1 MESVSTSASKP
12 RTRYMQWLWIPLLP
26 LLLPLLALLPFVLW
40 NIFVL
45 PTATVHYS
53 KDAVQEL
60 RYTWNV
66 QDRIYRGRM
75 SPGGVAIDHGFLSPD
90 AEFFMEFSWA
100 AENKRW
106 HCISITP
113 KWPNTHI
120 YLAADG
126 NIDMR
131 EGSGTDV
138 DRLKECQ
145 WDLAKP

>member
-1 MESVSTSASKP
+1 MSANKP
-12 RTRYMQWLWIPLLP
+12 RTRLLRWLWIPLLP

-40 NIFVL
+40 NILVL

-60 RYTWNV
+60 RYIWNV
-66 QDRIYRGRM
+66 QDRIYKGRM
-75 SPGGVAIDHGFLSPD
+75 PPGSAVIDHGFLSPD
-90 AEFFMEFSWA
+90 DEFFMEFSWGS
-100 AENKRW
+100 ESGRW

-120 YLAADG
+120 YLGADG

-131 EGSGTDV
+131 KGSGTEV
-138 DRLKECQ
+138 DYLKECQ

>member
-1 MESVSTSASKP
+1 MLTSA
-12 RTRYMQWLWIPLLP
+12 RRRLRFFRWLWIPLLP
-26 LLLPLLALLPFVLW
+26 LLLLLLVLLPVVLW

-53 KDAVQEL
+53 SDALQEL
-60 RYTWNV
+60 RYIWNV
-66 QDRIYRGRM
+66 QDRIYKGRM
-75 SPGGVAIDHGFLSPD
+75 PAGGVVVDHGFLFPD
-90 AEFFMEFSWA
+90 DEFFMEFSWGG
-100 AENKRW
+100 ESQRW

-120 YLAADG
+120 FLDADG
-126 NIDMR
+126 NIDMH

-138 DRLKECQ
+138 DSLKECQ

>member
-1 MESVSTSASKP
+1 MESVSTSVNNP
-12 RTRYMQWLWIPLLP
+12 RSRYLRWLWIPFLP
-26 LLLPLLALLPFVLW
+26 LLLPLLVLQLMALW
-40 NIFVL
+40 NIYVL
-45 PTATVHYS
+45 PSATVNYS
-53 KDAVQEL
+53 RDAEHGL

-75 SPGGVAIDHGFLSPD
+75 SPGGATSDHGYLFPD

-100 AENKRW
+100 AENGRW
-106 HCISITP
+106 HCISIRP
-113 KWPNTHI
+113 KWPNMHI
-120 YLAADG
+120 FLDAEG

-131 EGSGTDV
+131 KGSGADV

>member
-1 MESVSTSASKP
+1 M
-12 RTRYMQWLWIPLLP
+12 RWLWIPLLP
-26 LLLPLLALLPFVLW
+26 ILLPLLVLLSVILW

-53 KDAVQEL
+53 EDALQEV
-60 RYTWNV
+60 RYIWNV
-66 QDRIYRGRM
+66 QDRIYKGRM
-75 SPGGVAIDHGFLSPD
+75 PPGGVVIDHGFLFPD
-90 AEFFMEFSWA
+90 TEFFMEFSWGG
-100 AENKRW
+100 ENQRW

-120 YLAADG
+120 FLDADG

-131 EGSGTDV
+131 KGSGTDL
-138 DRLKECQ
+138 DGLKECQ